1 MFNASK
7 IKTNLY
13 GVVGFRQPFNPTY
26 AILDTD
32 NSTSVSDQWVS
43 ENPHCKIE
51 HLYDTQ
57 DYSGLSD
64 AEFNVVI
71 KNLQEDAIV
80 SVCSR
85 VFNKPDYIDRQVLYK
100 NAQNK
105 INSETLPDGFVCFK
119 IVVSN
124 KKNIAFKIERI
135 LLDFE
140 GTGDIELLLF
150 NTSQSTPINSKVITI
165 TSTNQVEVL
174 NWAVDN
180 SGDTYKGEYYLGY
193 LTTYT
198 GIGTLKPFKRDYEN
212 SDLMS
217 FISELYIDTFIFSG
231 HSTNTLPDL
240 TTEDGNSQSIGLNP
254 DITVYD
260 DYTDL
265 IIQNKFLFAT
275 AVKLAVQVKC
285 IEIYLASLRSN
296 LNERES
302 KMQSARLIELLEG
315 TNNNLSVLKVT
326 GLMPTLLGEVNHV
339 RNEIN
344 KLIHGYFGERAMI
357 DTLI

>member
-64 AEFNVVI
+64 AEFNVVL

-105 INSETLPDGFVCFK
+105 INTETLPDGFVCFK
-119 IVVSN
+119 IAVSN
-124 KKNIAFKIERI
+124 KKNVAFRIERV

-165 TSTNQVEVL
+165 TSTNQSEVL

-193 LTTYT
+193 LTSYA

-217 FISELYIDTFIFSG
+217 YVSELYIDKYYFSG
-231 HSTNTLPDL
+231 HATNTLPNLDN
-240 TTEDGNSQSIGLNP
+240 EDGMDQAIGVNP

>member
-32 NSTSVSDQWVS
+32 NSTSVSDQWIS

-51 HLYDTQ
+51 QLYDTQ

-105 INSETLPDGFVCFK
+105 INTETLPDGFVCFK
-119 IVVSN
+119 IAVSN
-124 KKNIAFKIERI
+124 KKNIAFRIERV

-165 TSTNQVEVL
+165 TSTNQSEVL

-193 LTTYT
+193 LTSYA

-217 FISELYIDTFIFSG
+217 YVSELYIDKYYFSG
-231 HSTNTLPDL
+231 H
-240 TTEDGNSQSIGLNP
+240 
-254 DITVYD
+254 
-260 DYTDL
+260 
-265 IIQNKFLFAT
+265 AT
-275 AVKLAVQVKC
+275 IKLAVQVKC

>member
-26 AILDTD
+26 AILDAN
-32 NSTSVSDQWVS
+32 NSTSSSDQWVS

-105 INSETLPDGFVCFK
+105 INTETLPDGFVCFK
-119 IVVSN
+119 IAVSN
-124 KKNIAFKIERI
+124 KKNVAFRIERV

-165 TSTNQVEVL
+165 TSTNQSEVL

-193 LTTYT
+193 LTSYA

-217 FISELYIDTFIFSG
+217 YVSELYIDKYYFSG
-231 HSTNTLPDL
+231 HATNTLPNLDN
-240 TTEDGNSQSIGLNP
+240 EDGMDQAIGVNP

-275 AVKLAVQVKC
+275 AIKLAVQVKC